1 MRKPQDRKTELGVN
15 VPTTSWR
22 GLRGRDFPEQ
32 DFFWLGGG
40 AGRTTIRYFGSASTT
55 ASVTFPSVG
64 RGKNWFGDTLLP
76 YPRRKPS
83 SFTFGFGRRNFKRME
98 SLVVLM
104 CTFRLGLLPLGN
116 FCAFPRARAILP
128 QRSRHPRLE
137 SMLHL
142 PAHTGSD
149 AAGCLATLE
158 LHLSGRPP
166 LTEAGGCTEHCCGLT
181 HRRWRQDDIT
191 PFPTHSEKKK

>member
-1 MRKPQDRKTELGVN
+1 MRNPQDRKTELGVN

-22 GLRGRDFPEQ
+22 GLRVRDLPEH

-55 ASVTFPSVG
+55 ASVNFPSVG
-64 RGKNWFGDTLLP
+64 RGKYWFGDTLLP
-76 YPRRKPS
+76 YPRRNPS
-83 SFTFGFGRRNFKRME
+83 SFTFGFGRRNFKRTE

-104 CTFRLGLLPLGN
+104 CTFRLGFLPFGN
-116 FCAFPRARAILP
+116 FCAFPRASAILP

-142 PAHTGSD
+142 FPGWCGGILSHSLPLPGLLLYLGD
-149 AAGCLATLE
+149 
-158 LHLSGRPP
+158 LSG
-166 LTEAGGCTEHCCGLT
+166 LAGVPQECGT
-181 HRRWRQDDIT
+181 
-191 PFPTHSEKKK
+191 S